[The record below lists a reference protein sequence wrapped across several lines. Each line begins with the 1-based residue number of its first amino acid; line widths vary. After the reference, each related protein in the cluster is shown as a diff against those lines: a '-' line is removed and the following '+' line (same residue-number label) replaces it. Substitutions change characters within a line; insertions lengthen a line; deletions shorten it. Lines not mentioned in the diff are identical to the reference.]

1 MGGNEKRYILFF
13 GGKKSKN
20 RLQSITFFLYF
31 EIYYPLPVFF
41 PLAMSNATY
50 RYGQHAKLSQ
60 LTFLYR

>member
-1 MGGNEKRYILFF
+1 MKKDIHVYYFWRE
-13 GGKKSKN
+13 KSKN

-41 PLAMSNATY
+41 PLTMSNATY

>member
-1 MGGNEKRYILFF
+1 MKKDINYFWRE
-13 GGKKSKN
+13 KSKN
-20 RLQSITFFLYF
+20 RLQSITFFWYF

-41 PLAMSNATY
+41 PLTMRNATY

>member
-1 MGGNEKRYILFF
+1 MKKDIYYFWRE
-13 GGKKSKN
+13 KSKN
-20 RLQSITFFLYF
+20 RLQSITFFWYF

-41 PLAMSNATY
+41 PLTMSNATY